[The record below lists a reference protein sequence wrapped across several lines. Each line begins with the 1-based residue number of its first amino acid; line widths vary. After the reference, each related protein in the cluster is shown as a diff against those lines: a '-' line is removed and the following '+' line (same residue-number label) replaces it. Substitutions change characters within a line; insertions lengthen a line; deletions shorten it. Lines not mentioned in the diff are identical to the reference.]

1 MAGGIKKGL
10 IKLARSIS
18 HNSPTI
24 FTWLAVGGVGLT
36 TAEAIKATIKAV
48 RIIDEKGSYT
58 NARKE
63 DLSKLDVLKET
74 VRLTW
79 PCYISTL
86 LIGGSTIYFIV
97 SSNSINHRRNA
108 ALVSL
113 CSLTETAFKEY
124 KTQVVK
130 TIGAKKER
138 EIQDEV
144 YKERLINSP
153 PTQHKTEI
161 IITGKGETL
170 CYETTSG
177 RYFKSDIESIRK
189 TENELNRIMLS
200 DMFIPLN
207 EVYYALGLPDTKLGK
222 ELGWDIDNGFIE
234 FTFSSQLM
242 DGVPY
247 LVVDCGLPSTYDY
260 RDY

>member
-1 MAGGIKKGL
+1 MAGGFKKGL
-10 IKLARSIS
+10 IKIARVIS
-18 HNSPTI
+18 HKSPTI
-24 FTWLAVGGVGLT
+24 FAWSAIGGVVWT
-36 TAEAIKATIKAV
+36 TASAIKATTKAV
-48 RIIDEKGSYT
+48 RIIDEKGIK
-58 NARKE
+58 NE
-63 DLSKLDVLKET
+63 DVPKLEIVKDTIK
-74 VRLTW
+74 LTW

-86 LIGGSTIYFIV
+86 IIGGATIFCIH
-97 SSNSINHRRNA
+97 SSNSINHKRNA

-113 CSLTETAFKEY
+113 CSLTELAFKEY
-124 KTQVVK
+124 QEQVVK

-138 EIQDEV
+138 EVRDEV
-144 YKERLINSP
+144 YKERIINHP
-153 PTQHKTEI
+153 PTQNKTDI

-189 TENELNRIMLS
+189 MENELNRAMLS

-222 ELGWDIDNGFIE
+222 ELGWDIDNGLIE
-234 FTFSSQLM
+234 FTFSSQLT
-242 DGVPY
+242 DGVPC